1 MNRIEGTFSVYFEEV
16 VDLGADIALCF
27 LEFGMIGR
35 RPLAQLTGEII
46 RQCVGQDE
54 ITIGQSLH
62 ECAGAEPVR
71 AVIGEIR
78 FPDHIEAGKIAHQ
91 IVIDP
96 QTAHRIMDGGINAHR
111 HFICVLARDF
121 LVNLEQV
128 TVALADRLLA
138 KPLNCVR
145 QIEINAASAGPNTAS
160 FVANFLGRTRRDVA
174 RGEIAVARIF
184 SLEIIIALRF
194 WNFVRRFVAIFFA
207 FRDPDPSVVAQRF
220 RHERQLGLMFTADRN
235 AGGMN
240 LSETRVREERA
251 LFISAIGGGDIA
263 AARIG

>member
-1 MNRIEGTFSVYFEEV
+1 
-16 VDLGADIALCF
+16 
-27 LEFGMIGR
+27 
-35 RPLAQLTGEII
+35 
-46 RQCVGQDE
+46 
-54 ITIGQSLH
+54 
-62 ECAGAEPVR
+62 
-71 AVIGEIR
+71 
-78 FPDHIEAGKIAHQ
+78 
-91 IVIDP
+91 
-96 QTAHRIMDGGINAHR
+96 MDGGINAHR

-174 RGEIAVARIF
+174 RGEIAVARIL

-240 LSETRVREERA
+240 LSKTGVREERTF
-251 LFISAIGGGDIA
+251 FISAISGGDIA